1 MFDSVPSRCSYVS
14 ERCCYIIII
23 PAFLPIPFTNIR
35 HYICPFI
42 AVHSQVTGYT
52 MTVGVRPSPS
62 DCTQYPCV
70 QVYNHSVVTIR
81 PTLYTVLLLPLSLH
95 YNQLGPLDIIGRYTS
110 HQSSSFYVVTNPQYM
125 KPPRSSSLF
134 GLFMHLV
141 NTSAKLDLVFSF
153 ASLHTLAATF
163 SRQKWYAILCCFLFN
178 VDSGV
183 EAFL

>member
-1 MFDSVPSRCSYVS
+1 MFDSVPFRYSYVS
-14 ERCCYIIII
+14 EEYCYIIII
-23 PAFLPIPFTNIR
+23 PAFLPIPFTNVR
-35 HYICPFI
+35 HYIWPFI
-42 AVHSQVTGYT
+42 AVHSQAIVCTLT
-52 MTVGVRPSPS
+52 AGVRPSPS
-62 DCTQYPCV
+62 DCTQNPCV

-81 PTLYTVLLLPLSLH
+81 PTLYTASSLRLTLH

-110 HQSSSFYVVTNPQYM
+110 HQSLSFYTINDPQYM

-163 SRQKWYAILCCFLFN
+163 SRQKWYAILCCFLLN

>member
-1 MFDSVPSRCSYVS
+1 MFDSVPSRYSYVS
-14 ERCCYIIII
+14 ERCCYIIMI
-23 PAFLPIPFTNIR
+23 PAFLQIPFTNVR

-95 YNQLGPLDIIGRYTS
+95 YNQLGMWSMVRCKSILSDLKIIWQI
-110 HQSSSFYVVTNPQYM
+110 HLLKMWDEIHM
-125 KPPRSSSLF
+125 KSTRQHIWKTWKVKNN
-134 GLFMHLV
+134 GLRL
-141 NTSAKLDLVFSF
+141 KLYKDG
-153 ASLHTLAATF
+153 TED
-163 SRQKWYAILCCFLFN
+163 N
-178 VDSGV
+178 
-183 EAFL
+183 